1 MRVFAVVL
9 EVFSENGLI
18 IKTKWGIICSKAS
31 LLDTSIVSSCMEK
44 MEVWVNGEA
53 SVGSNLGMN
62 WVIGCNLCIM
72 ACTNTEAIMLMDLL
86 FYCCKIQKAI
96 LLTKQRIKVL
106 FLIVQVWQK
115 NLFKTKLLSNL
126 FLFFFGPIPEL
137 LSFSNIFL
145 FKVGVN

>member
-1 MRVFAVVL
+1 
-9 EVFSENGLI
+9 
-18 IKTKWGIICSKAS
+18 
-31 LLDTSIVSSCMEK
+31 MEK

-72 ACTNTEAIMLMDLL
+72 AYTNTEAIMLMDLL

-106 FLIVQVWQK
+106 FLIVQV
-115 NLFKTKLLSNL
+115 
-126 FLFFFGPIPEL
+126 
-137 LSFSNIFL
+137 
-145 FKVGVN
+145 

>member
-1 MRVFAVVL
+1 MPFSLSFLIGVSAMRVFAVVL

-72 ACTNTEAIMLMDLL
+72 ACTNTEVIMLMDLL

-126 FLFFFGPIPEL
+126 FLFFFLVPYL
-137 LSFSNIFL
+137 N
-145 FKVGVN
+145 

>member
-31 LLDTSIVSSCMEK
+31 LLDTSIVGSCMEK

-126 FLFFFGPIPEL
+126 FLFLFWSHTWTTF
-137 LSFSNIFL
+137 IF
-145 FKVGVN
+145 KHISV

>member
-1 MRVFAVVL
+1 MRVFAMVL

-126 FLFFFGPIPEL
+126 FLFCFFW
-137 LSFSNIFL
+137 SHTWTTFIF
-145 FKVGVN
+145 KHISV